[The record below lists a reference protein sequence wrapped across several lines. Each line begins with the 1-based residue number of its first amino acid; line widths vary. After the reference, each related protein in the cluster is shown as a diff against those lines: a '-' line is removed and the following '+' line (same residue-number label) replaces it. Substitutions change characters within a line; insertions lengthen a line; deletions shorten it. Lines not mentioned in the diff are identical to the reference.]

1 MSGQSNSNIRQGA
14 LFGAGAYL
22 LSLVT
27 AILAVTLG
35 APDEMKFYQDVRGGK
50 RYIFAQ
56 FNIHE
61 LNLLTGGEVS
71 AGVLLWTVVTAI
83 ILLFVGFAVAS
94 GVNIGSGDAF
104 RQGVSIT
111 IGYFL
116 VTILAVVYLFIQPYN
131 PDLVDLLIWLV
142 VTGIVYPV
150 VFGGIG
156 GIIAE
161 NTR

>member
-1 MSGQSNSNIRQGA
+1 MSGQSKSNIRQGA

-35 APDEMKFYQDVRGGK
+35 APDEMKFYQDVKGVK
-50 RYIFAQ
+50 RYLFAQ

-71 AGVLLWTVVTAI
+71 TGVLLWTVVTAI

-94 GVNIGSGDAF
+94 EVNIGSGDGF

-111 IGYFL
+111 VGYL
-116 VTILAVVYLFIQPYN
+116 IATIVAVAYLFIQPEN
-131 PDLVDLLIWLV
+131 PDMIDLLIWVV
-142 VTGIVYPV
+142 VTGIVYPL